1 LPPQQLA
8 HPNAHVTLPAKE
20 DTELAEQFERGKKWI
35 ESELRSALQETGAS
49 FEEPRLWRL
58 DFNTQ
63 CCTLEAKINE
73 EQVLDDSLRRNF

>member
-1 LPPQQLA
+1 M
-8 HPNAHVTLPAKE
+8 
-20 DTELAEQFERGKKWI
+20 LAEQLEPGKKWI

-49 FEEPRLWRL
+49 LEEPLLWRL

-73 EQVLDDSLRRNF
+73 EQKSWAFSYEDVSDCLNTPEIQKEIRRRLQAL